1 MTTAAALTVTPT
13 SGVVFGLAAL
23 GRGVD
28 ELAAAVAR
36 ASTVG
41 RGDLQ
46 GVERL
51 IRRLESVKLA
61 MIAAV
66 DRDRIAARVGSAN
79 TAAWVAESTKTGGG
93 VAAGEVALATALD
106 AELPATRAALA
117 DGVLSTRHAAII
129 ATTMRSLPEDLT
141 HADRATVEAKL
152 VRDAKHLEPARLR
165 KAATLALAAAEKTA
179 AEVAA
184 HQEQVLLDQ
193 ERRAYARATLTMFDH
208 GDGTTT
214 GKFLVPTGAAMVLR
228 KIIDSMTAPRRNH
241 HHHDSA
247 PQTEPRSTF
256 GTPTAASTATGTGTG
271 TGAAAD
277 TGTGTGTGKVDGDG
291 GHTGSRELPPDAT
304 SQGSGVGAHTGS
316 RELPLD
322 GTNGDLEPDQS
333 TTEAMRARNA
343 DWDSLDW
350 HEKRGR
356 ALVDILEHLPTDRL
370 TGKVATTIITT
381 ITLEQLTTATHLAQ
395 LSAQLVKVKADE
407 NNSKTNATST
417 TSVRPTGLPYGPDVG
432 AAPCD
437 TGHHH
442 STSQARRL
450 ACNAGILPAILNGT
464 SVPLDLG
471 REQRLFSNHQRTA
484 LATFYDECAT
494 IGCTRPYAWTELHHL
509 DPWTNH
515 GPTDLNNAIPL
526 CGHHHRRIHD
536 PALNTHIHTT
546 PKGIKTIAFTP
557 RT

>member
-79 TAAWVAESTKTGGG
+79 TAAWVAESTKTSGG

-228 KIIDSMTAPRRNH
+228 KVIDSMTAPRPATTTTTAPPRPNPAAP
-241 HHHDSA
+241 SA
-247 PQTEPRSTF
+247 QPVHVQAPAPA
-256 GTPTAASTATGTGTG
+256 PTTGTGRHRSMERRPQGPRATPP
-271 TGAAAD
+271 TSRAWGA
-277 TGTGTGTGKVDGDG
+277 KQRV
-291 GHTGSRELPPDAT
+291 
-304 SQGSGVGAHTGS
+304 
-316 RELPLD
+316 
-322 GTNGDLEPDQS
+322 EPDQS

-356 ALVDILEHLPTDRL
+356 ALVDLLEHLPTDRL

-417 TSVRPTGLPYGPDVG
+417 TRPTGLPYGPDVG

>member
-1 MTTAAALTVTPT
+1 
-13 SGVVFGLAAL
+13 
-23 GRGVD
+23 
-28 ELAAAVAR
+28 
-36 ASTVG
+36 
-41 RGDLQ
+41 
-46 GVERL
+46 
-51 IRRLESVKLA
+51 
-61 MIAAV
+61 
-66 DRDRIAARVGSAN
+66 
-79 TAAWVAESTKTGGG
+79 
-93 VAAGEVALATALD
+93 
-106 AELPATRAALA
+106 
-117 DGVLSTRHAAII
+117 
-129 ATTMRSLPEDLT
+129 
-141 HADRATVEAKL
+141 
-152 VRDAKHLEPARLR
+152 
-165 KAATLALAAAEKTA
+165 
-179 AEVAA
+179 
-184 HQEQVLLDQ
+184 
-193 ERRAYARATLTMFDH
+193 
-208 GDGTTT
+208 
-214 GKFLVPTGAAMVLR
+214 
-228 KIIDSMTAPRRNH
+228 
-241 HHHDSA
+241 
-247 PQTEPRSTF
+247 
-256 GTPTAASTATGTGTG
+256 
-271 TGAAAD
+271 
-277 TGTGTGTGKVDGDG
+277 
-291 GHTGSRELPPDAT
+291 
-304 SQGSGVGAHTGS
+304 
-316 RELPLD
+316 
-322 GTNGDLEPDQS
+322 
-333 TTEAMRARNA
+333 MRARNA

-356 ALVDILEHLPTDRL
+356 ALVDLLEHLPTDRL

-536 PALNTHIHTT
+536 PALNTHINAT

>member
-1 MTTAAALTVTPT
+1 MTTAAALTVSPT

-61 MIAAV
+61 MIAAA

-79 TAAWVAESTKTGGG
+79 TAAWVAESTKTSGG

-228 KIIDSMTAPRRNH
+228 KVIDSMTAPRRNH

-256 GTPTAASTATGTGTG
+256 GTTTPTDVA
-271 TGAAAD
+271 GA
-277 TGTGTGTGKVDGDG
+277 K
-291 GHTGSRELPPDAT
+291 SE
-304 SQGSGVGAHTGS
+304 
-316 RELPLD
+316 E
-322 GTNGDLEPDQS
+322 S

-356 ALVDILEHLPTDRL
+356 ALVDLLEHLPTDRL

>member
-1 MTTAAALTVTPT
+1 MTTAAALMVSPT

-79 TAAWVAESTKTGGG
+79 TAAWVAESTKTSGG

-228 KIIDSMTAPRRNH
+228 KVIDSMTAPRRN

-256 GTPTAASTATGTGTG
+256 GTTTPTDVA
-271 TGAAAD
+271 GAKSEESVA
-277 TGTGTGTGKVDGDG
+277 
-291 GHTGSRELPPDAT
+291 
-304 SQGSGVGAHTGS
+304 
-316 RELPLD
+316 
-322 GTNGDLEPDQS
+322 
-333 TTEAMRARNA
+333 EAMRARNA

-417 TSVRPTGLPYGPDVG
+417 TLVRPTGLPYGPDVG

-450 ACNAGILPAILNGT
+450 ACNAGILPAILGGT

>member
-79 TAAWVAESTKTGGG
+79 TAAWVAESTKTSGG

-228 KIIDSMTAPRRNH
+228 KVIDSMTAPRRNH

-256 GTPTAASTATGTGTG
+256 GTTTPTDVA
-271 TGAAAD
+271 GAKSEESVA
-277 TGTGTGTGKVDGDG
+277 
-291 GHTGSRELPPDAT
+291 
-304 SQGSGVGAHTGS
+304 
-316 RELPLD
+316 
-322 GTNGDLEPDQS
+322 
-333 TTEAMRARNA
+333 EAMRARNA

-356 ALVDILEHLPTDRL
+356 ALVDLLEHLPTDRL

-417 TSVRPTGLPYGPDVG
+417 TSVRPTGPPYGPDVG

>member
-1 MTTAAALTVTPT
+1 MTTAAALTVSPT

-79 TAAWVAESTKTGGG
+79 TAAWVAESTKTSGG

-228 KIIDSMTAPRRNH
+228 KVIDSMTAPRRNH

-256 GTPTAASTATGTGTG
+256 GTTTPTDVA
-271 TGAAAD
+271 GAKSEESVA
-277 TGTGTGTGKVDGDG
+277 
-291 GHTGSRELPPDAT
+291 
-304 SQGSGVGAHTGS
+304 
-316 RELPLD
+316 
-322 GTNGDLEPDQS
+322 
-333 TTEAMRARNA
+333 EAMRARNA

-356 ALVDILEHLPTDRL
+356 ALVDLLEHLPTDRL

-407 NNSKTNATST
+407 NNSKTNA

>member
-1 MTTAAALTVTPT
+1 MTTAAALMVSPT

-79 TAAWVAESTKTGGG
+79 TAAWVAESTKTSGG

-228 KIIDSMTAPRRNH
+228 KVIDSMTAPRRNH

-256 GTPTAASTATGTGTG
+256 GTTTPTDVA
-271 TGAAAD
+271 GAKSEESVA
-277 TGTGTGTGKVDGDG
+277 
-291 GHTGSRELPPDAT
+291 
-304 SQGSGVGAHTGS
+304 
-316 RELPLD
+316 
-322 GTNGDLEPDQS
+322 
-333 TTEAMRARNA
+333 EAMRARNA

-417 TSVRPTGLPYGPDVG
+417 TRVRPTGLPYGPDVG

-450 ACNAGILPAILNGT
+450 ACNAGILPAILGGT

>member
-1 MTTAAALTVTPT
+1 MCSSTVGLMTTAAALTVTPT

-228 KIIDSMTAPRRNH
+228 KVIDSMTAPRPATTTTTAPPRPNPAAP
-241 HHHDSA
+241 SA
-247 PQTEPRSTF
+247 PPPPRPRLQAPARAPAQPRTQAQAQAQAQARSME
-256 GTPTAASTATGTGTG
+256 TAAT
-271 TGAAAD
+271 
-277 TGTGTGTGKVDGDG
+277 
-291 GHTGSRELPPDAT
+291 
-304 SQGSGVGAHTGS
+304 QGPASYHQT
-316 RELPLD
+316 RHL
-322 GTNGDLEPDQS
+322 
-333 TTEAMRARNA
+333 
-343 DWDSLDW
+343 
-350 HEKRGR
+350 R
-356 ALVDILEHLPTDRL
+356 ALE
-370 TGKVATTIITT
+370 
-381 ITLEQLTTATHLAQ
+381 
-395 LSAQLVKVKADE
+395 S
-407 NNSKTNATST
+407 
-417 TSVRPTGLPYGPDVG
+417 
-432 AAPCD
+432 
-437 TGHHH
+437 
-442 STSQARRL
+442 
-450 ACNAGILPAILNGT
+450 
-464 SVPLDLG
+464 
-471 REQRLFSNHQRTA
+471 
-484 LATFYDECAT
+484 
-494 IGCTRPYAWTELHHL
+494 
-509 DPWTNH
+509 
-515 GPTDLNNAIPL
+515 GPTP
-526 CGHHHRRIHD
+526 G
-536 PALNTHIHTT
+536 PASCH
-546 PKGIKTIAFTP
+546 
-557 RT
+557 